1 VIVREIRARSIL
13 TRSNLPG
20 ADFCINP
27 YVGCSHACP
36 YCYAR
41 FMARYAERVEPWG
54 EFVDVKVNAAE
65 LLRTKLAGMR
75 RPEGEVLIGTVTD
88 AYQPLEREY
97 GLTRELLSLLPTT
110 GFALTIL
117 TKSDLVIRDLD
128 LLTAFDDCS
137 VSLTITALDDA
148 VRKALEPGAA
158 SPARRL
164 EALRQ
169 LKAHGISSRV
179 FIGPILP
186 GLTDLVAVIAAVAPY
201 ADSICGEVL
210 NLKALDFHRT
220 DEALRRHFPDK
231 RAAFWSAARS
241 PAYWDGVERE
251 MERLCAAHKVNFIA
265 LFRH

>member
-1 VIVREIRARSIL
+1 MLVREVRARSIL

-27 YVGCSHACP
+27 YLGCSHACR

-41 FMARYAERVEPWG
+41 FMARYAERAEPWG

-75 RPEGEVLIGTVTD
+75 RPAGEVLIGTVTD

-97 GLTRELLSLLPTT
+97 GLTRELLSLLPAS
-110 GFALTIL
+110 GFGVFIL

-128 LLTAFDDCS
+128 LLAEFEDCT
-137 VSLTITALDDA
+137 VSLTITATDDA
-148 VRKALEPGAA
+148 VRRALEPGAA
-158 SPARRL
+158 LPARRL

-169 LKAHGISSRV
+169 LKVHGIATRV

-186 GLTDLVAVIAAVAPY
+186 GLTDLAAVVAAVAPY
-201 ADSICGEVL
+201 ADGVCGEVL
-210 NLKALDFHRT
+210 NLKALDYGRT
-220 DEALRRHFPDK
+220 DEALRRSFPEK
-231 RAAFWSAARS
+231 RAAFWASARS
-241 PAYWDGVERE
+241 AAYWDGVEQE
-251 MERLCAAHKVNFIA
+251 LESLCAAHKVRFID
-265 LFRH
+265 LYRH